1 MQLGRER
8 AVLHAPCSMLPYV
21 VQGDEL
27 KGSLWQF
34 LVGYNKG
41 EWSEEEKQK

>member
-27 KGSLWQF
+27 KDSLWQF
-34 LVGYNKG
+34 LVGYSKG
-41 EWSEEEKQK
+41 GWSEEEKQK